1 MVDRLVPRH
10 FPHSSGGW
18 TMEDWGWH
26 RIRHQKGLL
35 ENKSRADCNGETR
48 RTLTL
53 YVEFMGLSKRQ
64 WQPWCAQSLH
74 QESSDH
80 SLHISS
86 MHVTWCAGHKISIAV
101 IKHLNNQVKSGKG
114 LLWLLFSERL
124 SHGPLNG
131 QYLMEWHVEEEA
143 CSYYAGKEKER
154 RWLLISLSSTH
165 YPAPNSDWK
174 SFH

>member
-1 MVDRLVPRH
+1 MTRVSYGIRQLSGRHACPSPFSSLISWVDKRRLRMAQDKTPERLH
-10 FPHSSGGW
+10 
-18 TMEDWGWH
+18 
-26 RIRHQKGLL
+26 
-35 ENKSRADCNGETR
+35 ENKSRADYNRETR

-53 YVEFMGLSKRQ
+53 YVEFMGHSKRQ

-74 QESSDH
+74 QESLAH

-124 SHGPLNG
+124 FHGPLNG
-131 QYLMEWHVEEEA
+131 QYLMEWHVAEEA
-143 CSYYAGKEKER
+143 YSLHIMQEKRKRE
-154 RWLLISLSSTH
+154 
-165 YPAPNSDWK
+165 DD
-174 SFH
+174 F